1 MCRLY
6 PEREFTVSDRS
17 LQEWKQMQTKRDYM
31 DSQERTSLQE
41 KAIVSTVRHAYE
53 NSPYYR
59 RLFDDKGLNP
69 EKIGGVEDFRQ
80 IPFTQKSD
88 LRSAYPYG
96 MAAVPLDK
104 ILRIHASSG
113 TTGKPIVAGYTRQ
126 DLEDWSDA
134 VARICN
140 MAGVTEKD
148 IAQISFG
155 YGLFTGGFGLHYGL
169 EKLGATVVPFSSG
182 NTERQLALMSDFK
195 TTVLVSTP
203 SFAIYMAE
211 TALDLGYKPDAF
223 GLKIGL
229 FGGEPCSATMR
240 EDIENYWGLNA
251 TVNYGLT
258 EVVGPG
264 ISGECVEKSGM
275 HILEDIYYPEIIDP
289 VSGEVLPDGSIGELV
304 LTPLYKEGFP
314 VLRYR
319 TGDIT
324 KLIAEPCPCGRTTR
338 RMDYIT
344 GRSDDMIIIKGVN
357 VFPSQIEEVLAG
369 FNEVSP
375 HYLLVLHKQKGFIK
389 DLEVQVE
396 LSPEGF
402 SDSFKQLEALE
413 SRIKQR
419 LRSTLSLAPRI
430 KLMEPKSLER
440 TTGKAKRITNKEL
453 D

>member
-1 MCRLY
+1 MQKELEKDCLLKR
-6 PEREFTVSDRS
+6 ERETQQLSGI
-17 LQEWKQMQTKRDYM
+17 KQ
-31 DSQERTSLQE
+31 
-41 KAIVSTVRHAYE
+41 AVNHAYR

-59 RLFDDKGLNP
+59 KVFDQARLKP
-69 EKIGGVEDFRQ
+69 EQIASPEDFRK
-80 IPFTQKSD
+80 IPFTRKSD

-96 MAAVPLDK
+96 MAAVPLK
-104 ILRIHASSG
+104 NILRIHASSG
-113 TTGKPIVAGYTRQ
+113 TTGKPIVAGYTRK
-126 DLEDWSDA
+126 DLEDWSAA
-134 VARICN
+134 VARICA
-140 MAGVTEKD
+140 MAGVTDND
-148 IAQISFG
+148 IAQVSFG

-169 EKLGATVVPFSSG
+169 ERLGATVVPFSSG
-182 NTERQLALMSDFK
+182 NTERQLALMQDFK
-195 TTVLVSTP
+195 TNVLVSTP
-203 SFAIYMAE
+203 SFAVYMAE
-211 TALDLGYKPDAF
+211 TAIELGYKPAEF

-229 FGGEPCSATMR
+229 FGGEPCSDAMR
-240 EDIENYWGLNA
+240 EDIERHWGLTA

-264 ISGECVEKSGM
+264 ISGECEERAGM

-289 VSGEVLPDGSIGELV
+289 DSGEVLPDGSSGELV

-324 KLIAEPCPCGRTTR
+324 RLVNEPCPCGRTTR

-369 FNEVSP
+369 FSEVSP
-375 HYLLVLHKQKGFIK
+375 HYLLILHQQKGFIK

-402 SDSFKQLEALE
+402 TDSFRQLEALE
-413 SRIKQR
+413 NRIRQR

-440 TTGKAKRITNKEL
+440 TTGKAKRIITNEL
-453 D
+453 E

>member
-1 MCRLY
+1 MQNDFFSA
-6 PEREFTVSDRS
+6 EEFTDRQGNG
-17 LQEWKQMQTKRDYM
+17 LQT
-31 DSQERTSLQE
+31 
-41 KAIVSTVRHAYE
+41 AIRHAYE
-53 NSPYYR
+53 NSPFYR
-59 RLFDDKGLNP
+59 RVFDRENLKPGDIKGP
-69 EKIGGVEDFRQ
+69 AGFAKV
-80 IPFTQKSD
+80 PFTTKND
-88 LRSAYPYG
+88 LREAYPYG

-113 TTGKPIVAGYTRQ
+113 TTGKPIVVGYTRA
-126 DLEDWSDA
+126 DLDCWASC
-134 VARICN
+134 VARICE

-148 IAQISFG
+148 IAQVSFG

-182 NTERQLALMSDFK
+182 NTERQLALMKDFG
-195 TTVLVSTP
+195 TNVLVSTP

-211 TALDLGYKPDAF
+211 MARELGYEPRSF

-229 FGGEPCSATMR
+229 FGGEPCSGAMR
-240 EDIENYWGLNA
+240 EDIEKQWGLRA

-264 ISGECVEKSGM
+264 ISGECSHTAGM

-289 VSGEVLPDGSIGELV
+289 VTGKVLPDGMAGELV
-304 LTPLYKEGFP
+304 LTPMFKEGFP

-324 KLIAEPCPCGRTTR
+324 RLIPEPCSCGRTTR

-344 GRSDDMIIIKGVN
+344 GRSDDMVIIKGVN
-357 VFPSQIEEVLAG
+357 IFPSQIEEVLAG
-369 FNEVSP
+369 FREVSP
-375 HYLLVLHKQKGFIK
+375 HYRLVLKKEKGFIR

-396 LSPEGF
+396 LTPEGF
-402 SDSFKQLEALE
+402 SDSYRELEALE
-413 SRIKQR
+413 GRIRQR
-419 LRSTLSLAPRI
+419 LRSTLSLGPRL
-430 KLMEPKSLER
+430 KLLEPRSLER
-440 TTGKAKRITNKEL
+440 TTGKAKRIEIREE

>member
-1 MCRLY
+1 MQNDFFST
-6 PEREFTVSDRS
+6 EEFSARQKTGLR
-17 LQEWKQMQTKRDYM
+17 R
-31 DSQERTSLQE
+31 
-41 KAIVSTVRHAYE
+41 AINHAAQ
-53 NSPYYR
+53 NSPFYR
-59 RLFDDKGLNP
+59 RLFDEKSLNP
-69 EKIGGVEDFRQ
+69 DQIETPDDFANV
-80 IPFTQKSD
+80 PFTTKSD
-88 LRSAYPYG
+88 LRQAYPYG

-113 TTGKPIVAGYTRQ
+113 TTGKPIVAGYTRA
-126 DLEDWSDA
+126 DLECWA
-134 VARICN
+134 EGVARICE
-140 MAGVTEKD
+140 MAGVTSKD

-169 EKLGATVVPFSSG
+169 EWLGTTVVPFSSG
-182 NTERQLALMSDFK
+182 NTERQLALMQDFQ
-195 TTVLVSTP
+195 TNVLVSTP

-211 TALDLGYKPDAF
+211 AARELGYNPRDF

-229 FGGEPCSATMR
+229 FGGEPCSDAMR
-240 EDIENYWGLNA
+240 EDIENQWGLKA

-264 ISGECVEKSGM
+264 ISGECLKTRGM

-289 VSGEVLPDGSIGELV
+289 ENGRVLADGETGELV
-304 LTPLYKEGFP
+304 LTPMFKEGFP

-324 KLIAEPCPCGRTTR
+324 RLIPGPCPCGRTTR

-357 VFPSQIEEVLAG
+357 IFPSQIEEVLAG
-369 FNEVSP
+369 FPEVSP
-375 HYLLVLHKQKGFIK
+375 HYRLVLKKDKGFIK

-396 LSPEGF
+396 LTPEGF
-402 SDSFKQLEALE
+402 TDSFQELEALDG
-413 SRIKQR
+413 RIRQR
-419 LRSTLSLAPRI
+419 LRSTLSLGPRV

-440 TTGKAKRITNKEL
+440 TTGKAKRIVEEQA
-453 D
+453 